1 MVSLGT
7 GTSVATEQSKAG
19 LTYWAGKMLSM
30 PTDTYRVHKEVE
42 ALLPGLN
49 GPDCEPASYFRL
61 EPVIQNLELD
71 ECRKYVLDEMKDTTA
86 SYIAAH
92 SAKVERLCSVL
103 LIWRIR
109 AISKSLRANSF
120 RAVVRGRSSQDP

>member
-1 MVSLGT
+1 
-7 GTSVATEQSKAG
+7 
-19 LTYWAGKMLSM
+19 MLSM

-92 SAKVERLCSVL
+92 FAKVERLCSVL
-103 LIWRIR
+103 LLLSGEFEPYPNLLEQIR
-109 AISKSLRANSF
+109 SEQLSEGEVRRTLA
-120 RAVVRGRSSQDP
+120 AVSSSPRNAPASIIQHM

>member
-1 MVSLGT
+1 
-7 GTSVATEQSKAG
+7 
-19 LTYWAGKMLSM
+19 MLSM

-71 ECRKYVLDEMKDTTA
+71 ECRKYVLDEMKDTTD

-103 LIWRIR
+103 LLLSGEFEPYPNLLEQIRSEQLSEGEVRRIL
-109 AISKSLRANSF
+109 A
-120 RAVVRGRSSQDP
+120 AVSSSPRNAPASIVQHM